1 MLHQRVRRLLLATM
15 ALCIGGS
22 CLSVLSISPTLAILR
37 AEPEAAGPDPV
48 AASVEAVAPQSPSRD
63 ESDLPA
69 ALEAPSPTLPE
80 LKLSAAAYNVSAA
93 EPGSQLLANDVQAVG
108 YSEAPGEAA
117 QQVQQVDGNAVID
130 GTAEHKDII
139 VSKAP
144 ARREA
149 TVISRGD
156 GMPEPS
162 ALPVRRVIRPRRS
175 RIMRARPSDRGA
187 LQVSAGLGAPVEAL
201 HGIATVLD
209 KDNLKNIVKNKFG
222 ALDKKHPIVV
232 TFANFAYLDFLSNWL
247 HHVHK
252 LGTPAVLVGALDE
265 ATYKWCSDQ
274 SLGRM
279 RLGAVSLKAMLGE
292 DLLKGAKLRD
302 MGATKVALLLA
313 LLEHGRSVVLS
324 DADTVWLQPLQGVTS
339 LSPAADL
346 LVASECLSPASDLA
360 IAEATAIGGDAG
372 WYREATSRSRE
383 ALGNIY
389 DAPFSTGA
397 IVARPTDRTQAMLAK
412 WLTMMVQRG
421 HGWPQPLLSD
431 QDAFNRLARVGMFP
445 LQVVKPDGE
454 SKLDNRVFWAFN
466 RTVHLGV
473 LPVALFPS
481 SHVYFVQKHN
491 QAMPMAVHVSQA
503 VHGDKWG
510 QKLRL
515 QGANLWAL
523 DEDSYY
529 QNGSFLSFDA
539 SLPVALDNKKGDPI
553 ARQLAYAS
561 YVLLSVR
568 NALAIASILK
578 RILILPDVI
587 CICDQKVIG
596 LVPRTSS
603 GSGLVEHPTDQEV
616 KQSLQGFDSVRVLHL
631 RSTASAFCRHED
643 EEENLRFD
651 RDTLDK
657 GLFGPVLWCSES
669 ETEDNSMEVSDSTA
683 TAISKLL
690 CRQIDRP
697 PSLSEKATASCYRP
711 ADEWSLENR

>member
-1 MLHQRVRRLLLATM
+1 M

-22 CLSVLSISPTLAILR
+22 CLSVLSISPTLAVLR
-37 AEPEAAGPDPV
+37 AEPEAAGPDAV
-48 AASVEAVAPQSPSRD
+48 AASVEAFAPQSPSRD

-69 ALEAPSPTLPE
+69 ALEAPSGLG
-80 LKLSAAAYNVSAA
+80 LSAAADNVLAA
-93 EPGSQLLANDVQAVG
+93 EPGSQLRADVQSVT
-108 YSEAPGEAA
+108 YSEAPGEAE
-117 QQVQQVDGNAVID
+117 QQVQQVDGTAVVD
-130 GTAEHKDII
+130 GTAEHEDII
-139 VSKAP
+139 KSKAP

-149 TVISRGD
+149 TVSSRGD

-175 RIMRARPSDRGA
+175 RIVRVRPSHWGA
-187 LQVSAGLGAPVEAL
+187 LQVSAGLGGVEAL

-265 ATYKWCSDQ
+265 PTYKWCSDQ

-292 DLLKGAKLRD
+292 DLLKGAKFRD

-313 LLEHGRSVVLS
+313 LLEHGRNVVLS
-324 DADTVWLQPLQGVTS
+324 DADTVWLQPLQGVIS
-339 LSPAADL
+339 LSPTADL

-397 IVARPTDRTQAMLAK
+397 IVARPTDRTQAMLAE

-454 SKLDNRVFWAFN
+454 SKPDNRVFWAFN
-466 RTVHLGV
+466 RTVQLGV
-473 LPVALFPS
+473 LPVALFPF

-491 QAMPMAVHVSQA
+491 QAKPMMVHASQA
-503 VHGDKWG
+503 VHGGKWG

-529 QNGSFLSFDA
+529 RNGSFLSFDA
-539 SLPVALDNKKGDPI
+539 SLPVALDDKKADPI

-561 YVLLSVR
+561 YVLLSIR

-587 CICDQKVIG
+587 CICDQKVVE

-603 GSGLVEHPTDQEV
+603 GGGLVEHPTDREA
-616 KQSLQGFDSVRVLHL
+616 KQSFQGFDSVRVLHL

-669 ETEDNSMEVSDSTA
+669 ETQDNSTEVSDSPA
-683 TAISKLL
+683 AAISKLL

>member
-1 MLHQRVRRLLLATM
+1 M

-22 CLSVLSISPTLAILR
+22 CLSVLSVSPTLAVLR

-48 AASVEAVAPQSPSRD
+48 AASVEALAPQPPSSD

-69 ALEAPSPTLPE
+69 ALEAPSE
-80 LKLSAAAYNVSAA
+80 LGLSAAADNVLAA
-93 EPGSQLLANDVQAVG
+93 EPGSQLRANNVQAVT
-108 YSEAPGEAA
+108 YSEAPGEAE
-117 QQVQQVDGNAVID
+117 QQVQQVDGSAVVD
-130 GTAEHKDII
+130 GTAEQEDII
-139 VSKAP
+139 KSKAP

-149 TVISRGD
+149 TVISTGD

-175 RIMRARPSDRGA
+175 RIVRVRPSHWGA
-187 LQVSAGLGAPVEAL
+187 LQVSAGLGGGVEAL

-265 ATYKWCSDQ
+265 TTYKWCSDQ

-292 DLLKGAKLRD
+292 DLLKGAKFRD

-372 WYREATSRSRE
+372 WYREATSRSGE

-397 IVARPTDRTQAMLAK
+397 IVARPTDRTQAMLAE

-454 SKLDNRVFWAFN
+454 SKPDNRVFWAFN
-466 RTVHLGV
+466 CTVQLGV

-491 QAMPMAVHVSQA
+491 QAMPMMVHASQA
-503 VHGDKWG
+503 VHGGKWG

-529 QNGSFLSFDA
+529 RNGSFLSFDA
-539 SLPVALDNKKGDPI
+539 SLPVALDNKKADPI

-587 CICDQKVIG
+587 CICDQ
-596 LVPRTSS
+596 
-603 GSGLVEHPTDQEV
+603 
-616 KQSLQGFDSVRVLHL
+616 
-631 RSTASAFCRHED
+631 HED

-669 ETEDNSMEVSDSTA
+669 ESEDNSTELSDSPA